1 MEMPDDFVDHGP
13 LTRRE
18 LAFDLLPHDEVQE
31 IMPRLGLDNADPEM
45 FNLEHMDSHARLHKV
60 DPIMPLIQVFS
71 GLIAQTFN
79 QAYLTQAEESGD
91 ITKGHREAFNRQNL
105 AIIQS
110 STIAMLA
117 QLLQIGVITID
128 PTIMVVGGELPNVL
142 LG

>member
-1 MEMPDDFVDHGP
+1 MDDDSPYFDHGP

-71 GLIAQTFN
+71 GLIANTFN
-79 QAYLTQAEESGD
+79 QAYLTQAEAQGD
-91 ITKGHREAFNRQNL
+91 ISREKREAFNRQNY

-110 STIAMLA
+110 SVIAMLA

-128 PTIMVVGGELPNVL
+128 PSVVVVGGHS
-142 LG
+142 